1 MSNRKFDLMLT
12 PEAFADIDDLDDVKE
27 TGLGLGGRFCWV
39 PTGDSWPKFQ
49 PFLAIEIGR

>member
-27 TGLGLGGRFCWV
+27 TGLGLGGG
-39 PTGDSWPKFQ
+39 TI
-49 PFLAIEIGR
+49 LLGRNFSHFSQ